1 MTIRLIGVPF
11 DGMGRKPG
19 QAGAPAALRAAG
31 LEAALSSHEIVS
43 QPDFTLP
50 EARAERAPQSG
61 LLNETALVKMVVT
74 LYTDMSA
81 SLSAGHFPLVYG
93 ADCSVLLA
101 AVPSMRDAFG
111 EAGLVF
117 VDGHEDATPI
127 DRSVDGEAANME
139 VAILLGLT
147 GERLTDPLSKAVNA
161 LKPQTLAMLGPRDEP
176 WRLERGIETIAGHVL
191 LRNSEEVAADPA
203 GVTRSAID
211 GISSHASNWW
221 LHTDLDALSEHD
233 FFARGAPGEISLSGG
248 LTWQQLTEVIQ
259 AALSAGGCRGWS
271 LAIYNPD
278 LDPDRTQ
285 ARRIVQLVTE
295 IAPHLPNGNQTFT
308 TSDGKESTK
317 GDS

>member
-31 LEAALSSHEIVS
+31 LEAALSSHEVVS
-43 QPDFTLP
+43 QPDLTLP
-50 EARAERAPQSG
+50 EARAERSPQSG
-61 LLNETALVKMVVT
+61 LLNETALVKMVAA
-74 LYTDMSA
+74 LYAEVSA
-81 SLSAGHFPLVYG
+81 SLSAGQFPLVYG

-101 AVPSMRDAFG
+101 AVPAMRDAFG
-111 EAGLVF
+111 EPGLVF

-127 DRSVDGEAANME
+127 DRSRDGEAANME

-147 GERLTDPLSKAVNA
+147 GEQLMDPLSKAVNA
-161 LKPQTLAMLGPRDEP
+161 IKPQTLAMLGPRDRA
-176 WRLERGIETIAGHVL
+176 WRRKLGVETIASLVL

-203 GVTRSAID
+203 GVTRSAIES
-211 GISSHASNWW
+211 ISSHASNWW
-221 LHTDLDALSEHD
+221 LHTDLDVLSERD

-248 LTWQQLTEVIQ
+248 LTWRQLTEVIQ
-259 AALSAGGCRGWS
+259 TALSVGGCRGWS

-278 LDPDRTQ
+278 LDPGGSQ

-295 IAPHLPNGNQTFT
+295 IAPHLP
-308 TSDGKESTK
+308 
-317 GDS
+317 

>member
-1 MTIRLIGVPF
+1 
-11 DGMGRKPG
+11 MGRKPG

-31 LEAALSSHEIVS
+31 LEAALSSHEVVS
-43 QPDFTLP
+43 KPDFTLP

-61 LLNETALVKMVVT
+61 LLNETALVKMVAA
-74 LYTDMSA
+74 LYVEVNA

-101 AVPSMRDAFG
+101 AVPALRDVFG
-111 EAGLVF
+111 EPGLIF

-127 DRSVDGEAANME
+127 DRSPDGEAANME

-147 GERLTDPLSKAVNA
+147 GERLMDPLSKAVNA
-161 LKPQTLAMLGPRDEP
+161 IKPQTLAMLGPRDEP
-176 WRLERGIETIAGHVL
+176 WRRELGVETIANHVL

-203 GVTRSAID
+203 GVTRSAVES
-211 GISSHASNWW
+211 ISSHASSWW
-221 LHTDLDALSEHD
+221 LHTDLDVLSERD

-259 AALSAGGCRGWS
+259 TAFSVGGCRGWS

-278 LDPDRTQ
+278 LDPDGSQ
-285 ARRIVQLVTE
+285 AQRILQFVTAV
-295 IAPHLPNGNQTFT
+295 APHLP
-308 TSDGKESTK
+308 
-317 GDS
+317 